1 MLVAHPIAV
10 TVPLNFKELDAHRP
24 GLGTGGFGPGTGE
37 RSWFARLAGRPRLGL
52 ISSSCSARSPRTEG
66 PLLLA
71 L

>member
-37 RSWFARLAGRPRLGL
+37 RVCTAGRKAAFGVDF
-52 ISSSCSARSPRTEG
+52 IFM
-66 PLLLA
+66 
-71 L
+71 